1 MKVASKVAIAALGS
15 IVLLSSAMNLTV
27 KGASSKSTE
36 KAATQKVTEKS
47 PTAEEKKFIE
57 QEIKRVKELVKK
69 TGDTYVL
76 YHKYKAL
83 NSGLDIS
90 YWGLTQ
96 EYTTYE
102 DYLKKAKTLKGAI
115 LQEPSNLPKG
125 YTFSK
130 ARVGGP
136 VGGKFVDDLR
146 AEGKKSGKPIY
157 MKKMNWNEAEDIR
170 LEYTNGDDTLAFN
183 KYTVDTKDKNNK
195 GYFDDK
201 LPAKVFPK
209 YVYWQDG
216 GKFGYYIS
224 TSSGIKREQKIE
236 ILKAA
241 VKK

>member
-1 MKVASKVAIAALGS
+1 MKAASKVAIATLS
-15 IVLLSSAMNLTV
+15 SMLLLSSSMNFTV
-27 KGASSKSTE
+27 EAASSKPAQKTAAKKVSE
-36 KAATQKVTEKS
+36 KA

-57 QEIKRVKELVKK
+57 QEIKRVKELVMK

-102 DYLKKAKTLKGAI
+102 DYLKKATTLKGAI
-115 LQEPSNLPKG
+115 LQEPSNLPEG

-130 ARVGGP
+130 ARIGGP
-136 VGGKFVDDLR
+136 FGGKFIDDLR

-157 MKKMNWNEAEDIR
+157 TKKMNWNEAEDIR
-170 LEYTNGDDTLAFN
+170 LEYTNGEDTMAFM
-183 KYTVDTKDKNNK
+183 KYTIETKERKNK

-201 LPAKVFPK
+201 LPASVYPK

-216 GKFGYYIS
+216 GKFGYSIS
-224 TSSGIKREQKIE
+224 TSADIPREKKIE
-236 ILKAA
+236 ILKAV

>member
-1 MKVASKVAIAALGS
+1 MKVASKVAIATLSSILLLGS
-15 IVLLSSAMNLTV
+15 SMNITV
-27 KGASSKSTE
+27 EAASSKPSPKT
-36 KAATQKVTEKS
+36 ATQKVAVKA

-57 QEIKRVKELVKK
+57 QEIKRVKELVMK

-83 NSGLDIS
+83 NSGLDLS

-102 DYLKKAKTLKGAI
+102 DYLKKATTLKGTI
-115 LQEPSNLPKG
+115 LQEPSNLPEG

-130 ARVGGP
+130 ARIGGP
-136 VGGKFVDDLR
+136 LGGKFIDDLR

-183 KYTVDTKDKNNK
+183 KYTVETKDRKNK

-201 LPAKVFPK
+201 FPANVFPK

-216 GKFGYYIS
+216 SKFGYYIS
-224 TSSGIKREQKIE
+224 TSSDISREKKIE

-241 VKK
+241 LKK